1 MLDSNNK
8 FTIDNV
14 ANYIIDS
21 DVRSLF
27 LTTIGSIRK
36 IGYDIQENVESKG
49 ITYWVAGLRFGKFG
63 ELVQKKKSFWSGLKV
78 SPEANTIKPKWPV
91 VKNSDWKWY
100 YTPDITTKEKADELV
115 TEFMTAYQLIKKIGS
130 K

>member
-8 FTIDNV
+8 FTIDNI

-49 ITYWVAGLRFGKFG
+49 ITYWIAGLRFGRN
-63 ELVQKKKSFWSGLKV
+63 SGDMIRNSLNH
-78 SPEANTIKPKWPV
+78 SMSSSIK
-91 VKNSDWKWY
+91 
-100 YTPDITTKEKADELV
+100 
-115 TEFMTAYQLIKKIGS
+115 
-130 K
+130 